1 MNQMI
6 PNDKIENY
14 NGQSFEEYEKDLEC
28 RIKTNQNNVVLPTD
42 LLIKKKNTDFRV
54 LLAIS
59 LISNV
64 DNNALSGS
72 NSRYC
77 SIKKVD
83 RNMKNIC
90 ATIGMS
96 PSNFRK
102 QLRIL
107 LNYNTDEFKLVKKL
121 NKDKVVHCYEINYK
135 AGGFVIIDIK
145 NAYNILKSGSSN
157 SIKLYANLLWLCMK
171 DGEYIERELT
181 QNYLAKL
188 MGLSPKTP
196 KSVRVATEYLIQ
208 LGFISITRIW
218 ESDTLI
224 KDGMPIGSKP
234 VSKIFYSIVL

>member
-1 MNQMI
+1 MNQI
-6 PNDKIENY
+6 IQNCNIENY
-14 NGQSFEEYEKDLEC
+14 NGQSFEEQEKDLQYL
-28 RIKTNQNNVVLPTD
+28 IKTNQSNVVLPTN

-64 DNNALSGS
+64 DNNTLSGS

-107 LNYNTDEFKLVKKL
+107 LNY
-121 NKDKVVHCYEINYK
+121 
-135 AGGFVIIDIK
+135 
-145 NAYNILKSGSSN
+145 
-157 SIKLYANLLWLCMK
+157 
-171 DGEYIERELT
+171 R
-181 QNYLAKL
+181 
-188 MGLSPKTP
+188 
-196 KSVRVATEYLIQ
+196 
-208 LGFISITRIW
+208 
-218 ESDTLI
+218 
-224 KDGMPIGSKP
+224 
-234 VSKIFYSIVL
+234 

>member
-6 PNDKIENY
+6 SNDKIENY
-14 NGQSFEEYEKDLEC
+14 NGQSYEEYKKDLEC
-28 RIKTNQNNVVLPTD
+28 RIKTNQNNIVLPTD

-64 DNNALSGS
+64 DNNTLSGS

-90 ATIGMS
+90 ETIGMS

-102 QLRIL
+102 KLRVL
-107 LNYNTDEFKLVKKL
+107 LKYNTDEFKLVKRV

-135 AGGFVIIDIK
+135 AGGFVIMDV
-145 NAYNILKSGSSN
+145 NSAYKLLNRSSNN
-157 SIKLYANLLWLCMK
+157 SIKLYANLLWLCVK
-171 DGEYIERELT
+171 DGEYVPRELT

-188 MGLSPKTP
+188 IGLSQNTQEA
-196 KSVRVATEYLIQ
+196 VRKATNYLIE
-208 LGFISITRIW
+208 LGLINTNKVW

-224 KDGMPIGSKP
+224 KDGMPIGKKP
-234 VSKIFYSIVL
+234 VSRIYYSIIL